1 MTLKEKIKV
10 DKIELKVVTTF
21 SGAGMQERGIQ
32 NSGLFDMDVVNTCET
47 DSDVIIAYAAIHHNL
62 TKADVENYSE
72 YPSREEMA
80 QELIDKNIGYDFLK
94 NKPYDWQK
102 LARSKDS
109 KMRLQTVWL
118 ANKLNKNVGD
128 ITRVE
133 KFPKCDLF
141 TFSFPCQ
148 SLSIAGKQEG
158 MVEGKTRSGLVYEV
172 LRILK
177 NMKTENN
184 LPTYLLMEN
193 VDALVNKKN
202 KPQYEALNEEF
213 SDLGYDCKWQI
224 LNGKNCG
231 VPQNRSRVFAI
242 YWLRDKVDLSNFEF
256 PQPFDDGRRLK
267 DILLDEVD
275 EKYYITNER
284 AQALIRDL
292 VMNEKIVPITK
303 NEEVV
308 PIVEYEE
315 NLKKNN
321 WG

>member
-1 MTLKEKIKV
+1 MEKK
-10 DKIELKVVTTF
+10 KLRVVTTF
-21 SGAGMQERGIQ
+21 SGLGMQERGIE
-32 NSGLFDMDVVNTCET
+32 NAGLFDVDVVNTCET
-47 DSDVIIAYAAIHHNL
+47 DSDVIIAYAAVHHDL

-133 KFPKCDLF
+133 KFPPCDLL
-141 TFSFPCQ
+141 TFSFPCCDI
-148 SLSIAGKQEG
+148 SIAGRQAG
-158 MVEGKTRSGLVYEV
+158 MVEGETRSGLVYEV
-172 LRILK
+172 LRVLK
-177 NMKTENN
+177 NMKELNN

-213 SDLGYDCKWQI
+213 AELGYDCKYEV

-242 YWLRDKVDLSNFEF
+242 YWLRDQVDLSAFEF

-292 VMNEKIVPITK
+292 VMNEK
-303 NEEVV
+303 VV
-308 PIVEYEE
+308 PTEE
-315 NLKKNN
+315 DVKKN
-321 WG
+321 